1 MIALS
6 AMTIWIM
13 LQGWR
18 IVTGRSRDSLMAL
31 VSDSLRATLIVGIAT
46 GMTFGGPRIFE
57 FLSNDVNAAITAVV
71 TGRATTAYDED
82 LKSAVSGKSVSVGF
96 DTGGSRQ

>member
-31 VSDSLRATLIVGIAT
+31 VSDSLRATLIVGIST

-57 FLSNDVNAAITAVV
+57 FLSTDVNATITAVV
-71 TGRATTAYDED
+71 TGRDSNAHDDIHRSLAYMTAAD
-82 LKSAVSGKSVSVGF
+82 SPIQPH
-96 DTGGSRQ
+96 T